1 MTPTSKEQLR
11 EDIVTD
17 PFFGDAVRFVL
28 SKLGDVRGK
37 VIFDSGC
44 GGGKMSVFFA
54 LQGATVIGIDKDETK
69 LNEAIGL
76 SDSFGVRSSCS
87 FLLGY
92 SEKCPIDS
100 GSIDIIFSRSTI
112 QYMEREKALNEY
124 VRILKPGGSIALV
137 ENLPYNP
144 FINLYRIHRKLTA
157 RTQQQREYV
166 GSIKGYITPNDIDR
180 LRTKFRFVEQRQY
193 HLFRMAS
200 IYLKR
205 YLKGPP
211 GSTIAQRLDSLL
223 SNIDDSLLT
232 SIPFLR
238 KLAWF
243 VAVIIIEKIQDN
255 TSGNRSDPPPSK
267 RCCASPK
274 A

>member
-1 MTPTSKEQLR
+1 VTHTSKEQLS
-11 EDIVTD
+11 EEILAD
-17 PFFGDAVRFVL
+17 PFFGDAMRFVL
-28 SKLGDVRGK
+28 STMGDVRGK

-54 LQGATVIGIDKDETK
+54 LQGATVIGIDKDTTR
-69 LNEAIGL
+69 LSEAIGL
-76 SDSFGVRSSCS
+76 ADSFGVRSGCS
-87 FLLGY
+87 FLLGD
-92 SEKCPIDS
+92 SEECPIDS
-100 GSIDIIFSRSTI
+100 GSIDIVFSRSTI
-112 QYMEREKALNEY
+112 QYMEREKVLNEY

-144 FINLYRIHRKLTA
+144 LINLYRIHRRLTA

-180 LRTKFRFVEQRQY
+180 LRTRFRFIEQRQY

-200 IYLKR
+200 MYLNK
-205 YLKGPP
+205 PP
-211 GSTIAQRLDSLL
+211 SSTIAQRLDSLL

-243 VAVIIIEKIQDN
+243 VAVYYAEKQYN
-255 TSGNRSDPPPSK
+255 TLETSYEKDTHHN
-267 RCCASPK
+267 
-274 A
+274 